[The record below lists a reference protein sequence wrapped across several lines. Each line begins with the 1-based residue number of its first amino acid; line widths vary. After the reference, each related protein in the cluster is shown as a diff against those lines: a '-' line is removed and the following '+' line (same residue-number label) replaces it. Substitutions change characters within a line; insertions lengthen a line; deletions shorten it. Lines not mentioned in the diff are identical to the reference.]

1 MESLAQKLITR
12 CQHAPAQLPWALQA
26 LIEITQGRLP
36 QGYVNLMAESNGYD
50 GFVDVDQYL
59 IVWPACEVIRLNEAY
74 FTRVLAAGLLLFG
87 TDGLNTGFAF
97 DLREPEPTIVSI
109 PLDGMSLARVVP
121 RGRTFV
127 DFLETLRGPHS

>member
-1 MESLAQKLITR
+1 MERLSQKLIAC

-26 LIEITQGRLP
+26 LMEVAQGRLP

-59 IVWPACEVIRLNEAY
+59 IVWPASEVLRLNEAY
-74 FTRVLAAGLLLFG
+74 FSRELAAGLILFG

-109 PLDGMSLARVVP
+109 PLDGMSLTRVVP

-127 DFLETLRGPHS
+127 DFLEALRGPHS